1 MRRQLGRA
9 ARTLRELL
17 RIPYQGA
24 KKKATLSSF
33 SKNLAPTP
41 TLRHQRRSCPKLAR
55 FIYTPWGSSD
65 SILTTQIHD
74 FEKLRSK
81 QVGLVSLFENSSKF
95 SHFCLGSF
103 SLQSTFF
110 SILSSLSANI
120 RPHLA
125 PATSNF
131 MKKT

>member
-41 TLRHQRRSCPKLAR
+41 TLRHQRRSCPKWAR

-65 SILTTQIHD
+65 FNLTTQIVD

-81 QVGLVSLFENSSKF
+81 QVGLVSLLENSSKF
-95 SHFCLGSF
+95 RIFASARFRLSRHFFRF
-103 SLQSTFF
+103 SLHFQL
-110 SILSSLSANI
+110 I
-120 RPHLA
+120 
-125 PATSNF
+125 
-131 MKKT
+131 